1 MNKIK
6 EIREFLNAEKMKGD
20 VFTNKLAVI
29 GNGKELDGVKTIA
42 RYKDTTGIIKGSLG
56 AVVVLGCG
64 YALYQSGKAIYNKF
78 KTRKISKN
86 IENTDMSSEI
96 ISDEASTKDDDIV
109 EDTIIISNAL
119 S

>member
-42 RYKDTTGIIKGSLG
+42 LYKEIEGGIIAIAFIGGALVLCKG
-56 AVVVLGCG
+56 CEI
-64 YALYQSGKAIYNKF
+64 IYNKL

-86 IENTDMSSEI
+86 IQNTDISAEV
-96 ISDEASTKDDDIV
+96 ISDETTITNDEVV
-109 EDTIIISNAL
+109 EDTIIISED
-119 S
+119 